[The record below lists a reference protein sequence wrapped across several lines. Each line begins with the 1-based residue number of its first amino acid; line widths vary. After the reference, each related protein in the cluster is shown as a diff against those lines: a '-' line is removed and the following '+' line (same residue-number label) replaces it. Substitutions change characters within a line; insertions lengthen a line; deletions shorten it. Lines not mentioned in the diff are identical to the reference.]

1 MARLKSWTCLV
12 GMMMVRSVAMLGLI
26 SAASCAQSEFI
37 VLKDPA
43 TGTVVQCHTDSGASF
58 FPIVQT
64 EIDNSAAR
72 SCAAGYEKAGYQR
85 MN

>member
-1 MARLKSWTCLV
+1 MSRSW
-12 GMMMVRSVAMLGLI
+12 RSAVVLLGVLG
-26 SAASCAQSEFI
+26 AAGCAQSEFI

-43 TGTVVQCHTDSGASF
+43 TGAVVQCHTDSGASF